1 MEHIDL
7 FNASSPKGKVNVFPL
22 FELDK
27 DGEIKL
33 DLENDNEFNLEDLSF
48 KAVNKGLGFHH
59 KEALK
64 NSAPL
69 VKRATKT
76 SLKEVSTTPAVIIG
90 KNTKTQNSFD
100 PIALT
105 SAELALLGGQKKTQ
119 KVDTQQVETLH
130 GEVPLKSEKKSKDA
144 GVINQTFA
152 WLVDASCITTC
163 LATTVALFSLLS
175 GIHWSTLAGLVT
187 PLEMGMFLGTLF
199 IIYYLLYFTVL
210 DLHQTPGKSLLGV
223 RLERLDG
230 RRVKVK
236 QTFTRAIVGLLSFAL
251 LGLPLTMDFQG
262 KLSDT
267 KVVR

>member
-76 SLKEVSTTPAVIIG
+76 SLKEANTAPAVITGPIVTG
-90 KNTKTQNSFD
+90 KQ
-100 PIALT
+100 
-105 SAELALLGGQKKTQ
+105 
-119 KVDTQQVETLH
+119 
-130 GEVPLKSEKKSKDA
+130 
-144 GVINQTFA
+144 
-152 WLVDASCITTC
+152 
-163 LATTVALFSLLS
+163 
-175 GIHWSTLAGLVT
+175 
-187 PLEMGMFLGTLF
+187 
-199 IIYYLLYFTVL
+199 
-210 DLHQTPGKSLLGV
+210 
-223 RLERLDG
+223 
-230 RRVKVK
+230 
-236 QTFTRAIVGLLSFAL
+236 
-251 LGLPLTMDFQG
+251 
-262 KLSDT
+262 
-267 KVVR
+267 

>member
-76 SLKEVSTTPAVIIG
+76 PLKEANTAPAVIIG
-90 KNTKTQNSFD
+90 KNPRTQNDFD

-105 SAELALLGGQKKTQ
+105 NAEMALLGGHKTIQKMETPKT
-119 KVDTQQVETLH
+119 EPLH
-130 GEVPLKSEKKSKDA
+130 GEIPLKAEKKAKDA
-144 GVINQTFA
+144 GIINQTVA
-152 WLVDASCITTC
+152 WVVDIACITAG
-163 LATTVALFSLLS
+163 LATTVALFALLS
-175 GIHWSTLAGLVT
+175 GIQWSTLAGLVT
-187 PLEMGMFLGTLF
+187 PIEMAAFLGSLF
-199 IIYYLLYFTVL
+199 VIYYLLYFTVL

-236 QTFTRAIVGLLSFAL
+236 QTFTRAMIGLLSFAL

>member
-7 FNASSPKGKVNVFPL
+7 FNASSPKGKANVFPL

-33 DLENDNEFNLEDLSF
+33 DLENDNEFNLEDLNF

-59 KEALK
+59 KETLK
-64 NSAPL
+64 NAAPL

-76 SLKEVSTTPAVIIG
+76 SLKEANTTPAVILG
-90 KNTKTQNSFD
+90 KNPKTQNDFD

-105 SAELALLGGQKKTQ
+105 QAEVALLGGHKAAPKTETP
-119 KVDTQQVETLH
+119 KAETLH
-130 GEVPLKSEKKSKDA
+130 GEIPLKTEKKAKEA
-144 GVINQTFA
+144 GVVNQTVA
-152 WLVDASCITTC
+152 WIIDIACITAS
-163 LATTVALFSLLS
+163 LATTVALFTLLS
-175 GIHWSTLAGLVT
+175 GIHWSTLVGLV
-187 PLEMGMFLGTLF
+187 PAIEMGMFLGSLF
-199 IIYYLLYFTVL
+199 VIYYLLYFTVL

-236 QTFTRAIVGLLSFAL
+236 QTFTRALVGLISFAL

>member
-1 MEHIDL
+1 MEHLDL
-7 FNASSPKGKVNVFPL
+7 FNASTPKGKAQIFPL

-33 DLENDNEFNLEDLSF
+33 DLENDNEFNMDDLSF

-69 VKRATKT
+69 IKRHQKT
-76 SLKEVSTTPAVIIG
+76 SLKEAATTPTVIIG
-90 KNTKTQNSFD
+90 KPNTTQKMFD
-100 PIALT
+100 PMSLT
-105 SAELALLGGQKKTQ
+105 QAEMALLGNQKTQ
-119 KVDTQQVETLH
+119 KTAPQGTETLH
-130 GEVPLKSEKKSKDA
+130 GEIPLKMERKLQSASI
-144 GVINQTFA
+144 INQAAA
-152 WLVDASCITTC
+152 WFVDLSCIAFC
-163 LATTVALFSLLS
+163 LAATISLFSLLS
-175 GIHWSTLAGLVT
+175 GIHWSTLAGLLT
-187 PLEMGMFLGTLF
+187 AAETGLFLGSLF
-199 IIYYLLYFTVL
+199 VIYYLLYFTVL

-230 RRVKVK
+230 RRIKVK
-236 QTFTRAIVGLLSFAL
+236 QTFTRAVVSLLSFGL
-251 LGLPLTMDFQG
+251 MGLPLTMDFQG